1 MMTTTE
7 KKKLNFF
14 LIVLE
19 SFQFIQAVP
28 SCGGVL
34 TKKPEDI
41 KEKAKLTA
49 TSLIVCRQRQTN
61 YLKKKRSSR
70 KALFFCRS
78 LFRCYRAIL
87 ISFL

>member
-7 KKKLNFF
+7 RKKLNFF

-61 YLKKKRSSR
+61 YLKKTVVLERLYFSVVLS
-70 KALFFCRS
+70 FV
-78 LFRCYRAIL
+78 AIAP
-87 ISFL
+87 S

>member
-61 YLKKKRSSR
+61 YLKKNVVLERLYFSVVLS
-70 KALFFCRS
+70 FV
-78 LFRCYRAIL
+78 AIAP
-87 ISFL
+87 S

>member
-61 YLKKKRSSR
+61 YLKKTVVLERLYFSVVLS
-70 KALFFCRS
+70 FV
-78 LFRCYRAIL
+78 AIAP
-87 ISFL
+87 S

>member
-19 SFQFIQAVP
+19 SFQFIQAVL

-34 TKKPEDI
+34 RKK
-41 KEKAKLTA
+41 T
-49 TSLIVCRQRQTN
+49 
-61 YLKKKRSSR
+61 
-70 KALFFCRS
+70 
-78 LFRCYRAIL
+78 
-87 ISFL
+87 

>member
-7 KKKLNFF
+7 KKKLIFF

-28 SCGGVL
+28 SSLVGFWG
-34 TKKPEDI
+34 KKLEDI

-61 YLKKKRSSR
+61 YLKKT
-70 KALFFCRS
+70 
-78 LFRCYRAIL
+78 
-87 ISFL
+87 